1 MNCMFF
7 CPECDKVISSYAK
20 SCPTCGFPV
29 ADFLEEHNL
38 KDLNKVWIC
47 TKCAKCYGKYYKY
60 PICEYCNTPVV
71 QTDIDNDIVSKKSAN
86 LPDDEYGE
94 YTIQLAKKYGNNF
107 DHNLFLQR
115 IKKRDHDLQNYIN
128 EIDKKQSTKTT
139 KPTSSQVT
147 CPYCKSTNTKKIST
161 VSRAGSISLFGIFS
175 KKVGKQWHCNNCG
188 SDF

>member
-115 IKKRDHDLQNYIN
+115 IKKRDQDLQNYIN
-128 EIDKKQSTKTT
+128 EIDKKQSTQQSSNVPHC
-139 KPTSSQVT
+139 PT
-147 CPYCKSTNTKKIST
+147 CGSTNIKKISAT
-161 VSRAGSISLFGIFS
+161 SKVVGAGLFGLFS
-175 KKVGKQWHCNNCG
+175 KTARSQFECKDCG
-188 SDF
+188 YKW

>member
-1 MNCMFF
+1 MSCMFF
-7 CPECDKVISSYAK
+7 CPGCDKVISSYAK

-29 ADFLEEHNL
+29 ADFLEDHNL

-86 LPDDEYGE
+86 LSDNEYGE
-94 YTIQLAKKYGNNF
+94 YTIQLAKEYGNNF

-115 IKKRDHDLQNYIN
+115 IKKRDQDLQNYIN
-128 EIDKKQSTKTT
+128 EIDKKQSTQ
-139 KPTSSQVT
+139 PTQPSNVPHCPT
-147 CPYCKSTNTKKIST
+147 CGSTNIKKISAT
-161 VSRAGSISLFGIFS
+161 SKAVGAGLFGLFS
-175 KKVGKQWHCNNCG
+175 KTARSQFECKSCG
-188 SDF
+188 YKW